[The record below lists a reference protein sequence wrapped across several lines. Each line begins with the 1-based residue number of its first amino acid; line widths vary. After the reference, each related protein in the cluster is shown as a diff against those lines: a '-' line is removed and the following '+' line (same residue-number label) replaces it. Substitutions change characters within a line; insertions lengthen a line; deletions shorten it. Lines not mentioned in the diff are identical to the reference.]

1 MSLSNKHHSSIL
13 SFPFQF
19 PDDEVAERD
28 EIRRDRQK
36 ERQRDRNLAR
46 AAPDKRSRIQRER
59 ERDISEKI
67 ALNMPDARAGG
78 SGEVQFDQRLFNQSK
93 VYLKSPKCMNV
104 VTNQ

>member
-1 MSLSNKHHSSIL
+1 MSLSNIHHASIL
-13 SFPFQF
+13 SCLFQF

-93 VYLKSPKCMNV
+93 VYLPSPKCMNV
-104 VTNQ
+104 VTN

>member
-1 MSLSNKHHSSIL
+1 M
-13 SFPFQF
+13 Q
-19 PDDEVAERD
+19 ERD

-67 ALNMPDARAGG
+67 ALNLPDARAGG
-78 SGEVQFDQRLFNQSK
+78 SGDVQFDQRLFNQSK
-93 VYLKSPKCMNV
+93 VMCPHSLNFHGF
-104 VTNQ
+104 